1 MNTKKLLRYL
11 IIAALILIVFAVIGK
26 KAGWFGKELNYDVA
40 TDLVHKRDITEYI
53 TANGKIQPETEVK
66 INPEI
71 SGEIVELYIEDGD
84 EVKEG
89 QLLLRIKPDLYISA
103 RDRTAAAVDAAKA
116 NLANARAQLAQVN
129 AQYEQAQ
136 LSYER
141 NKKLW
146 EEGAISEAEWES
158 ALSAYKIAQANVESA
173 KQGVA
178 GAEFSIKS
186 AVASLNEAN
195 EKLTK
200 TSIYAPMSGTIAA
213 LFVEKGQRVAGT
225 ELMTGTD
232 LLTIA
237 DLNTMELLVEVNEND
252 IVRVSEGDTA
262 IIEVD
267 AYLDREFRGVVT
279 QIANS
284 AQTTGMS
291 TDQVTNF
298 DVKILILKESYQE
311 LLDKGNLKPFLPGM
325 SASADIMTEK
335 KSGVLSLQ
343 IQAVT
348 TRSDTLDVPDSVAT
362 EEHTDKPKEIV
373 YLYDN
378 GKAVEQEVKSGI
390 QDNNFIEITEGLKD
404 SVEVIVA
411 PYDVIARKLED
422 GTLVNKVREEDLYK
436 KRRKR

>member
-11 IIAALILIVFAVIGK
+11 IIAAVVLIAFAVIGK
-26 KAGWFGKELNYDVA
+26 KAGWFGKEITFDVA
-40 TDLVHKRDITEYI
+40 TDLVRRRDITEFI

-71 SGEIVELYIEDGD
+71 SGEIVELYVEDGD
-84 EVKEG
+84 EVKDG
-89 QLLLRIKPDLYISA
+89 QLLLRIKPDLYVSA
-103 RDRTAAAVDAAKA
+103 RDRVAAAVDAARA

-129 AQYEQAQ
+129 AQFEQAQ

-146 EEGAISEAEWES
+146 EEGAISKADWES
-158 ALSAYKIAQANVESA
+158 ALSVYKIAQANVESA

-213 LFVEKGQRVAGT
+213 LYVEKGQRVAGT

-237 DLNTMELLVEVNEND
+237 DLNMMELLVEVNEND
-252 IVRVSEGDTA
+252 IVRVKEGDTA

-267 AYLDREFRGVVT
+267 AYLDREFKGVVT

-284 AQTTGMS
+284 AKTTGMS

-298 DVKILILKESYQE
+298 DVKILILKESYE
-311 LLDKGNLKPFLPGM
+311 DLLGKGNLKPFLPGM

-335 KSGVLSLQ
+335 KKGVLSLP

-348 TRSDTLDVPDSVAT
+348 TRIDTLNTADSVDLKEMA
-362 EEHTDKPKEIV
+362 DKPKEIV
-373 YLYDN
+373 YLYDK
-378 GKAVEQEVKSGI
+378 GKAVQQEVKSGI
-390 QDNNFIEITEGLKD
+390 QDNNFIEIKEGLKD
-404 SVEVIVA
+404 SAEVIVA
-411 PYDVIARKLED
+411 PYDVIAKKLKD
-422 GTLVNKVREEDLYK
+422 GTPVNKVKEEDLNKKKK
-436 KRRKR
+436 KR

>member
-11 IIAALILIVFAVIGK
+11 IIALLILIVFAVIGK
-26 KAGWFGKELNYDVA
+26 KAGWFGKEITYDIA
-40 TDLVHKRDITEYI
+40 TDMVRRRDITEYI

-84 EVKEG
+84 KVKEG
-89 QLLLRIKPDLYISA
+89 QLLLRIKPDLYVSA
-103 RDRTAAAVDAAKA
+103 RDRTSAAVDAAKA

-129 AQYEQAQ
+129 AQYDQAQ

-146 EEGAISEAEWES
+146 EEGAISEADWES

-200 TSIYAPMSGTIAA
+200 TSIYAPMSGTISA
-213 LFVEKGQRVAGT
+213 LYVEKGQRVAGT

-232 LLTIA
+232 LLNIA
-237 DLNTMELLVEVNEND
+237 DLNEMELLVEVNEND
-252 IVRVSEGDTA
+252 IVRVEEGDTA

-267 AYLDREFRGVVT
+267 AYLDREFKGVVT

-284 AQTTGMS
+284 AKTTGMS

-298 DVKILILKESYQE
+298 DVKILMLKESYQD
-311 LLDKGNLKPFLPGM
+311 LLDKGNSKPFLPGM
-325 SASADIMTEK
+325 SASADIMTER
-335 KSGVLSLQ
+335 KSGVLSLP

-348 TRSDTLDVPDSVAT
+348 TRLDTLDTADSADVKQT
-362 EEHTDKPKEIV
+362 TDKPKEIV

-378 GKAVEQEVKSGI
+378 GKAVENEVKSGI
-390 QDNNFIEITEGLKD
+390 QDNNFIEIMDGLKD
-404 SVEVIVA
+404 SIEVIVA
-411 PYDVIARKLED
+411 PYDVISKKLED
-422 GTLVNKVREEDLYK
+422 GTLVNKVREEDLYRK
-436 KRRKR
+436 KRK

>member
-1 MNTKKLLRYL
+1 MNSKKLLRNL
-11 IIAALILIVFAVIGK
+11 IIAALILIVFAIIGK
-26 KAGWFGKELNYDVA
+26 KAGWFGKQITYDVA
-40 TDLVHKRDITEYI
+40 TENATRRDITEYI

-71 SGEIVELYIEDGD
+71 SGEIVELHVEDGD

-89 QLLLRIKPDLYISA
+89 QLLLRIRPDLYISA

-129 AQYEQAQ
+129 AQFEQAR

-146 EEGAISEAEWES
+146 EEGAISEADWET
-158 ALSAYKIAQANVESA
+158 AQSAYKIAQANVESA

-178 GAEFSIKS
+178 GAEFSIRS
-186 AVASLNEAN
+186 AVATLNEAN

-200 TSIYAPMSGTIAA
+200 TSIFAPMSGTIAA
-213 LFVEKGQRVAGT
+213 LYVEKGQRVAGT

-237 DLNTMELLVEVNEND
+237 DLNIMELLVEVNEND
-252 IVRVSEGDTA
+252 IVRLKEGDTA

-267 AYLDREFRGVVT
+267 AYLDREFKGVVT

-284 AQTTGMS
+284 AQTKGMS

-298 DVKILILKESYQE
+298 EVKILMLKDSYE
-311 LLDKGNLKPFLPGM
+311 DLLGKGNHKPFLPGM

-335 KSGVLSLQ
+335 KTGILSLP

-348 TRSDTLDVPDSVAT
+348 TRLDTLEVADSVT
-362 EEHTDKPKEIV
+362 SERKSDIPKEIV
-373 YLYDN
+373 FLYDN
-378 GKAVEQEVKSGI
+378 GKAVQKEIKSGI
-390 QDNNFIEITEGLKD
+390 QDNNFIEIKEGLND

-411 PYDVIARKLED
+411 PYDVIAKKLKD
-422 GTLVNKVREEDLYK
+422 GTLVNKVKEENLYK
-436 KRRKR
+436 KKKK

>member
-11 IIAALILIVFAVIGK
+11 IIALLVLIVFAVIGK
-26 KAGWFGKELNYDVA
+26 KAGWFGKEVTYDIA
-40 TDLVHKRDITEYI
+40 TDMVRKRDITEYI

-71 SGEIVELYIEDGD
+71 SGEIVELDIEDCD

-89 QLLLRIKPDLYISA
+89 QLLLRIKPDLYVSA
-103 RDRTAAAVDAAKA
+103 RDRASAAVDASKA

-141 NKKLW
+141 NRKLW
-146 EEGAISEAEWES
+146 EEGAISEADWES
-158 ALSAYKIAQANVESA
+158 ALSSYKIAQANVESA
-173 KQGVA
+173 RQGVA

-200 TSIYAPMSGTIAA
+200 TSIYAPMSGTISA
-213 LFVEKGQRVAGT
+213 LYVEKGQRVAGT

-232 LLTIA
+232 LLNIA
-237 DLNTMELLVEVNEND
+237 DLSKMELLVEVNEND
-252 IVRVSEGDTA
+252 IVRVEEGDTA

-267 AYLDREFRGVVT
+267 AYLDREFKGVVT

-284 AQTTGMS
+284 AKTTGMS
-291 TDQVTNF
+291 SDQVTNF
-298 DVKILILKESYQE
+298 DVKILILKKSYQD
-311 LLDKGNLKPFLPGM
+311 LLEKGNSKPFLPGM

-335 KSGVLSLQ
+335 KSGVLSLP

-348 TRSDTLDVPDSVAT
+348 TRLDTLDTADSADVKQI
-362 EEHTDKPKEIV
+362 TDKPKELV
-373 YLYDN
+373 YLYDK
-378 GKAVEQEVKSGI
+378 GKAVEKEVKSGI
-390 QDNNFIEITEGLKD
+390 QDNNFIEIKDGLED

-411 PYDVIARKLED
+411 PYDVISKKLED
-422 GTLVNKVREEDLYK
+422 GTLVNKVREEDLY
-436 KRRKR
+436 RKRKK

>member
-1 MNTKKLLRYL
+1 MNSKKLLRNL
-11 IIAALILIVFAVIGK
+11 IIAAIILIILAVIGK
-26 KAGWFGKELNYDVA
+26 KAGWFGKQITYDVA
-40 TDLVHKRDITEYI
+40 TDIVTRRDITEVI

-71 SGEIVELYIEDGD
+71 SGEIVELFVEDGD

-89 QLLLRIKPDLYISA
+89 QILLRIKPDLYVSA
-103 RDRTAAAVDAAKA
+103 HDRASAAVDAARA

-129 AQYEQAQ
+129 AQFEQSQ

-146 EEGAISEAEWES
+146 KEGAISEADWES
-158 ALSAYKIAQANVESA
+158 AQSAYKVARANVESA
-173 KQGVA
+173 EQGVA

-186 AVASLNEAN
+186 AIASLNEAN
-195 EKLTK
+195 ERLIK
-200 TSIYAPMSGTIAA
+200 TSIFAPMSGTIAA
-213 LFVEKGQRVAGT
+213 LYVEKGQRVAGT

-237 DLNTMELLVEVNEND
+237 DLNIMELLVEVNEND
-252 IVRVSEGDTA
+252 IVRVKEGDTA

-267 AYLDREFRGVVT
+267 AYLDRNFKGVVT

-284 AQTTGMS
+284 AQTKGMS

-298 DVKILILKESYQE
+298 EVEILMLKNSYQD
-311 LLDKGNLKPFLPGM
+311 LLEKGNLKPFLPGM

-335 KSGVLSLQ
+335 KRGILSLP

-348 TRSDTLDVPDSVAT
+348 TRLDTLEASDSVTSKITSDTPREVVF
-362 EEHTDKPKEIV
+362 
-373 YLYDN
+373 LYDN
-378 GKAVEQEVKSGI
+378 GKAVLKEIKSGI
-390 QDNNFIEITEGLKD
+390 QDNNYIEIREGLQD
-404 SVEVIVA
+404 SVEAIVA
-411 PYDVIARKLED
+411 PYDVIAKKLKD
-422 GTLVNKVREEDLYK
+422 GTQVNKVKEEDLFK
-436 KRRKR
+436 KKK

>member
-1 MNTKKLLRYL
+1 MNTKKLLRNL
-11 IIAALILIVFAVIGK
+11 VIAALILIIIAVIGK
-26 KAGWFGKELNYDVA
+26 KAGWFGKEITYDVA
-40 TDLVHKRDITEYI
+40 TDIVRKRDITEYI

-71 SGEIVELYIEDGD
+71 SGEIVELYVEDGD

-89 QLLLRIKPDLYISA
+89 QILLRIKPDLYISA
-103 RDRTAAAVDAAKA
+103 RDRTAAAVDASRA
-116 NLANARAQLAQVN
+116 NLANARAQLSQVN
-129 AQYEQAQ
+129 AHFEQAQ

-146 EEGAISEAEWES
+146 EEGAISEADWES
-158 ALSAYKIAQANVESA
+158 AQSAYKIALANVESA

-178 GAEFSIKS
+178 GAEFSINS
-186 AVASLNEAN
+186 AIATLNEAN

-213 LFVEKGQRVAGT
+213 LYIEKGQRVAGT

-252 IVRVSEGDTA
+252 IVRVKEGDTA

-267 AYLDREFRGVVT
+267 AYLDREFKGVVT

-284 AQTTGMS
+284 AQTKGMS

-298 DVKILILKESYQE
+298 EVKILMLKDSYQD
-311 LLDKGNLKPFLPGM
+311 LLDNGNPKPFLPGM

-335 KSGVLSLQ
+335 KSNILSLP

-348 TRSDTLDVPDSVAT
+348 TRLDTLVATDSVAVKST
-362 EEHTDKPKEIV
+362 SDTPKEIV
-373 YLYDN
+373 FLYDN
-378 GKAVEQEVKSGI
+378 GKAAQKEVKSGI

-411 PYDVIARKLED
+411 PYDVISKKLKD
-422 GTLVNKVREEDLYK
+422 GTVVNKVKEEDLYSKKK
-436 KRRKR
+436 KR

>member
-11 IIAALILIVFAVIGK
+11 IIALLVLIVFAVIGK
-26 KAGWFGKELNYDVA
+26 KAGWFGKEITYDIA
-40 TDLVHKRDITEYI
+40 TDLVGRRDITEYI

-89 QLLLRIKPDLYISA
+89 QLLLRIKPDLYVSA
-103 RDRTAAAVDAAKA
+103 RDRASAAVDASKA
-116 NLANARAQLAQVN
+116 NLANSRAQLAQVN

-146 EEGAISEAEWES
+146 EEGAISEADWES

-173 KQGVA
+173 IQGVA
-178 GAEFSIKS
+178 GAEFSIRS

-200 TSIYAPMSGTIAA
+200 TSIYAPMSGTISA
-213 LFVEKGQRVAGT
+213 LYVEKGQRVAGT

-232 LLTIA
+232 LLNIA
-237 DLNTMELLVEVNEND
+237 DLSKMELLVEVNEND
-252 IVRVSEGDTA
+252 IVRVEEGDTA
-262 IIEVD
+262 ILEVD
-267 AYLDREFRGVVT
+267 AYLDREFKGVVT

-284 AQTTGMS
+284 AKTTGMS

-298 DVKILILKESYQE
+298 DVKILILKESYQD
-311 LLDKGNLKPFLPGM
+311 LLGKGNSKPFLPGM

-335 KSGVLSLQ
+335 KSGVLSLP

-348 TRSDTLDVPDSVAT
+348 TRLDTLDTADSSDVKQI
-362 EEHTDKPKEIV
+362 TDKPKEIV
-373 YLYDN
+373 YLYDS
-378 GKAVEQEVKSGI
+378 GKAVENEVKSGI
-390 QDNNFIEITEGLKD
+390 QDNNFIEIKDGLKD

-411 PYDVIARKLED
+411 PYDVISKKLED
-422 GTLVNKVREEDLYK
+422 GTPVNKVREEDLY
-436 KRRKR
+436 RKRKK

>member
-1 MNTKKLLRYL
+1 MNSKKLLIYL
-11 IIAALILIVFAVIGK
+11 LIAAVVLIVFAISGK
-26 KAGWFGKELNYDVA
+26 KAGWFGKGLTYDVA
-40 TDLVHKRDITEYI
+40 TDIVRKRDITEMI

-103 RDRTAAAVDAAKA
+103 RDRTSAAVDASRA
-116 NLANARAQLAQVN
+116 NLANAKAQLAQVN
-129 AQYEQAQ
+129 AQFEQSQ

-146 EEGAISEAEWES
+146 EEGAISESDWES
-158 ALSAYKIAQANVESA
+158 AQSAFKIAQANVESA
-173 KQGVA
+173 RQGVA

-186 AVASLNEAN
+186 AIASLNEAN

-213 LFVEKGQRVAGT
+213 LYVEKGQRVAGT

-252 IVRVSEGDTA
+252 IVRVKEGDTA

-267 AYLDREFRGVVT
+267 AYLDREFKGVVT

-284 AQTTGMS
+284 AQTQGMS

-298 DVKILILKESYQE
+298 EVKILMLKDSYQD
-311 LLDKGNLKPFLPGM
+311 LLDQGNLKPFLPGM
-325 SASADIMTEK
+325 SASADIMTK
-335 KSGVLSLQ
+335 KKNGILSIQ

-348 TRSDTLDVPDSVAT
+348 TRLDTLNVSDSVAS
-362 EEHTDKPKEIV
+362 EKLNDKPKEIV
-373 YLYDN
+373 FLYDK
-378 GKAVEQEVKSGI
+378 GKAGRKEVKSGI

-404 SVEVIVA
+404 SVEVIIA
-411 PYDVIARKLED
+411 PYDVISKKLKD
-422 GTLVNKVREEDLYK
+422 GTLVNKVKEEDLYK
-436 KRRKR
+436 KKKKQ

>member
-11 IIAALILIVFAVIGK
+11 IIALLVLIVFAVIGK
-26 KAGWFGKELNYDVA
+26 KAGWFGKEITYDIA
-40 TDLVHKRDITEYI
+40 TDMVRKRDITEYI

-71 SGEIVELYIEDGD
+71 SGEIVELDIEDGD

-89 QLLLRIKPDLYISA
+89 QLLLRIKPDLYVSA
-103 RDRTAAAVDAAKA
+103 RDRASAAVDASKA

-129 AQYEQAQ
+129 AQFEQAQ

-141 NKKLW
+141 NRKLW
-146 EEGAISEAEWES
+146 EEGAISEADWES

-200 TSIYAPMSGTIAA
+200 TSIYAPMSGTISA
-213 LFVEKGQRVAGT
+213 LYVEKGQRVAGT

-232 LLTIA
+232 LLNIA
-237 DLNTMELLVEVNEND
+237 DLSKMELLVEVNEND
-252 IVRVSEGDTA
+252 IVRVEEGDTA

-267 AYLDREFRGVVT
+267 AYLDREFKGVVT

-284 AQTTGMS
+284 AKTTGMS
-291 TDQVTNF
+291 SDQVTNF
-298 DVKILILKESYQE
+298 DVKILILKKSYQD
-311 LLDKGNLKPFLPGM
+311 LLEKGNSKPFLPGM

-335 KSGVLSLQ
+335 KSGVLSLP

-348 TRSDTLDVPDSVAT
+348 TRLDTLDTADSADVKQI
-362 EEHTDKPKEIV
+362 TDKPKEIV
-373 YLYDN
+373 YLYDK
-378 GKAVEQEVKSGI
+378 GKAVEKEVKSGI
-390 QDNNFIEITEGLKD
+390 QDNNFIEIKDGLED

-411 PYDVIARKLED
+411 PYDVISKKLED
-422 GTLVNKVREEDLYK
+422 GTLVNKVREEDLY
-436 KRRKR
+436 RKRKK

>member
-11 IIAALILIVFAVIGK
+11 IIAALVLIIFAVIGK
-26 KAGWFGKELNYDVA
+26 KAGWFGKGITYDAA
-40 TDLVHKRDITEYI
+40 TDMVRRRDITEFI

-71 SGEIVELYIEDGD
+71 SGEIVDLYIEDGD

-103 RDRTAAAVDAAKA
+103 RDRTSAAVDAARA
-116 NLANARAQLAQVN
+116 NLANTRAQLAQVN
-129 AQYEQAQ
+129 AQFEQAQ

-146 EEGAISEAEWES
+146 EEGAISEADWES
-158 ALSAYKIAQANVESA
+158 AQSAYKIAQANVESA

-186 AVASLNEAN
+186 AVATLNEAN

-200 TSIYAPMSGTIAA
+200 ASIYAPMSGTIAA
-213 LFVEKGQRVAGT
+213 LYVEKGQRVAGT

-237 DLNTMELLVEVNEND
+237 DLKTMELLVEVNEND
-252 IVRVSEGDTA
+252 IVRVNEGDTA

-267 AYLDREFRGVVT
+267 AYLDREFKGVVT

-284 AQTTGMS
+284 AKTTGMS

-298 DVKILILKESYQE
+298 DVKILILKESYQD
-311 LLDKGNLKPFLPGM
+311 LLEKGSLKPFLPGM

-335 KSGVLSLQ
+335 KSGVLSLP

-348 TRSDTLDVPDSVAT
+348 AKLDTLNPTDSVAYKKPD
-362 EEHTDKPKEIV
+362 DKPKEIV

-378 GKAVEQEVKSGI
+378 GKAVQKEVKSGI
-390 QDNNFIEITEGLKD
+390 QDNNFIEIIEGLKD

-411 PYDVIARKLED
+411 PYDVIAKKLKDEA
-422 GTLVNKVREEDLYK
+422 LVNKVKEEDLYK
-436 KRRKR
+436 KKRKQ

>member
-11 IIAALILIVFAVIGK
+11 IIALLVLIVFAVIGK
-26 KAGWFGKELNYDVA
+26 KAGWFGKEVTYDIA
-40 TDLVHKRDITEYI
+40 TDMVRKRDITEYI

-71 SGEIVELYIEDGD
+71 SGEIVELDIEDGD

-89 QLLLRIKPDLYISA
+89 QLLLRIKPDLYVSA
-103 RDRTAAAVDAAKA
+103 RDRASAAVDASKA

-141 NKKLW
+141 NRKLW
-146 EEGAISEAEWES
+146 EEGAISEADWES
-158 ALSAYKIAQANVESA
+158 ALSSYKIAQANVESA
-173 KQGVA
+173 RQGVA

-200 TSIYAPMSGTIAA
+200 TSIYAPMSGTISA
-213 LFVEKGQRVAGT
+213 LYVEKGQRVAGT

-232 LLTIA
+232 LLNIA
-237 DLNTMELLVEVNEND
+237 DLSKMELLVEVNEND
-252 IVRVSEGDTA
+252 IVRVEEGDTA

-267 AYLDREFRGVVT
+267 AYLDREFKGVVT

-284 AQTTGMS
+284 AKTTGMS
-291 TDQVTNF
+291 SDQVTNF
-298 DVKILILKESYQE
+298 DVKILILKKSYQD
-311 LLDKGNLKPFLPGM
+311 LLEKGNSKPFLPGM

-335 KSGVLSLQ
+335 KSGVLSLP

-348 TRSDTLDVPDSVAT
+348 TRLDTLDTADSADVKQI
-362 EEHTDKPKEIV
+362 TDKPKELV
-373 YLYDN
+373 YLYDK
-378 GKAVEQEVKSGI
+378 GKAVEKEVKSGI
-390 QDNNFIEITEGLKD
+390 QDNNFIEIKDGLED

-411 PYDVIARKLED
+411 PYDVISKKLED
-422 GTLVNKVREEDLYK
+422 GTLVNKVREEDLY
-436 KRRKR
+436 RKRKK

>member
-11 IIAALILIVFAVIGK
+11 IIAALVLIIFAVIGK
-26 KAGWFGKELNYDVA
+26 KAGWFGKGITYDAA
-40 TDLVHKRDITEYI
+40 TDMVRRRDITEFI

-71 SGEIVELYIEDGD
+71 SGEIVDLYIEDGD

-103 RDRTAAAVDAAKA
+103 RDRTSAAVDAARA
-116 NLANARAQLAQVN
+116 NLANTRAQLAQVN
-129 AQYEQAQ
+129 AQFEQAQ

-146 EEGAISEAEWES
+146 EEGAISEADWES
-158 ALSAYKIAQANVESA
+158 AQSAYKIAQANVESA

-186 AVASLNEAN
+186 AVATLNEAN

-200 TSIYAPMSGTIAA
+200 ASIYAPMSGTIAA
-213 LFVEKGQRVAGT
+213 LYVEKGQRVAGT

-237 DLNTMELLVEVNEND
+237 DLKTMELLVEVNEND
-252 IVRVSEGDTA
+252 IVRVNEGDTA

-267 AYLDREFRGVVT
+267 AYLDREFKGVVT

-284 AQTTGMS
+284 AKTTGMS

-298 DVKILILKESYQE
+298 DVKILILKESYQD
-311 LLDKGNLKPFLPGM
+311 LLEKGSLKPFLPGM

-335 KSGVLSLQ
+335 KSGVLSLP

-348 TRSDTLDVPDSVAT
+348 AKLDTLNPTDSVAYKKPD
-362 EEHTDKPKEIV
+362 DKPKEIV

-378 GKAVEQEVKSGI
+378 GKAVQKEVKSGI
-390 QDNNFIEITEGLKD
+390 QDNNFIEIIEGLKD

-411 PYDVIARKLED
+411 PYDVIAKKLKD
-422 GTLVNKVREEDLYK
+422 GALVNKVKEEDLYK
-436 KRRKR
+436 KKRKQ